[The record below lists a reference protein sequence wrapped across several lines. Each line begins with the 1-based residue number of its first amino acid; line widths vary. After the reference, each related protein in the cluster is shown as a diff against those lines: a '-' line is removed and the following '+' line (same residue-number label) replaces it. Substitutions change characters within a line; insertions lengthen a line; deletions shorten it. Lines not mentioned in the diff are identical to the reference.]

1 MNERAV
7 ERFELAVDG
16 GAAALFAASVGYCVL
31 NCLRSLAYPQSEVVG
46 GVAFAASFLLCTRML
61 RSVPAAPRSLTLP
74 RFEAVPGVGAV
85 TMGELVLTEA
95 DRLDP
100 GAHELVLTDADRL
113 HPGAHELVLTD
124 ADRLHPEEPDP
135 LLLDDI
141 LSEIGPDSRVVRLFD
156 PSAVPTPGQ
165 LRARID
171 RHLDEAASPAAPADA
186 SQALFEALAQLR
198 RSLA

>member
-113 HPGAHELVLTD
+113 HP
-124 ADRLHPEEPDP
+124 EERDP